1 MQDLVVNE
9 RLIIPARDLRWRFS
23 RSSGPGGQ
31 GVNTTDSRVELVL
44 DVEKCSGLGPFR
56 RARLVEHF
64 ETRLVEGC
72 LRVVVAEERSQW
84 QNRQKALDRMAELL
98 REGLQPPPRAMRSA
112 LASMFIC
119 SRRRPTSPTSLMTTE
134 APRQAHVI
142 PTSPAPALRS
152 STRGGRSWSAPPA
165 AFSASSPSPSPTSSA
180 RGSKSASATKRA
192 VT

>member
-9 RLIIPARDLRWRFS
+9 RLIIPASDLRWRFS

-84 QNRQKALDRMAELL
+84 QNRQKALHRMAELL
-98 REGLQPPPRAMRSA
+98 REGLQPPPRARK
-112 LASMFIC
+112 
-119 SRRRPTSPTSLMTTE
+119 
-134 APRQAHVI
+134 
-142 PTSPAPALRS
+142 
-152 STRGGRSWSAPPA
+152 STRPGRGAVKRRLDTKKKRGDLKRQRRSR
-165 AFSASSPSPSPTSSA
+165 PSMDD
-180 RGSKSASATKRA
+180 
-192 VT
+192 

>member
-1 MQDLVVNE
+1 VQDLVVNE

-84 QNRQKALDRMAELL
+84 QNRQKALHRMAELL
-98 REGLQPPPRAMRSA
+98 REGLQPPPRARK
-112 LASMFIC
+112 
-119 SRRRPTSPTSLMTTE
+119 
-134 APRQAHVI
+134 
-142 PTSPAPALRS
+142 
-152 STRGGRSWSAPPA
+152 STRPGRGAVKRRLDTKKKRGDLKRQRRSR
-165 AFSASSPSPSPTSSA
+165 PSMDD
-180 RGSKSASATKRA
+180 
-192 VT
+192 